1 MAVQMNTRID
11 AETKR
16 EGDRV
21 IAAALRS
28 KADFLITRDEKLLR
42 HSPVAALSP
51 TDMVSYLEARLV

>member
-16 EGDRV
+16 EGYLV

-28 KADFLITRDEKLLR
+28 KADFLISCDEKLLR
-42 HSPVAALSP
+42 HPPVAARLP
-51 TDMVSYLEARLV
+51 TDMVSYLETHPI